1 MHYYLKMSYDYNTR
15 AKKDTE
21 HDVLA
26 KLEQNIIKSISELK
40 DEVLNLKDIVIK
52 NLQEDSVIMLNVIIW
67 KRRLFH

>member
-1 MHYYLKMSYDYNTR
+1 MSYDYSTR

-40 DEVLNLKDIVIK
+40 DEVLNLKDIVNK
-52 NLQEDSVIMLNVIIW
+52 NLQEDNVIMLNVIIW